1 MELVPV
7 RGMFGTSCVLAV
19 ASLLARPRP
28 MPPPPPAPVVVD
40 VPTDDSWRPRCEAM
54 LDAAR
59 HDAELS
65 LGVRFERLVHPDRAA
80 DPDELVFPSANGIE
94 LAIELAPNHGQAGAD
109 LFLLP
114 DDAPRTGW
122 LAQAYQEHGLVI
134 DERELGTGPGFI
146 RLSITARPDG
156 DRDWIFIRTQ
166 LAARLEAAG
175 TACLRP

>member
-7 RGMFGTSCVLAV
+7 RGMFAASCALGV
-19 ASLLARPRP
+19 ASLLARPTT
-28 MPPPPPAPVVVD
+28 PPPPVPVIVD
-40 VPTDDSWRPRCEAM
+40 VPRDDGSWRPRCEAM

-65 LGVRFERLVHPDRAA
+65 LGVRFERLVHPDGAPT
-80 DPDELVFPSANGIE
+80 PDELVFPSANGIE
-94 LAIELAPNHGQAGAD
+94 LAIELAPNPGQAGAD

-122 LAQAYQEHGLVI
+122 LAQAYQEEGLVI
-134 DERELGTGPGFI
+134 DERELGMGPGFI
-146 RLSITARPDG
+146 RIAITARPDG